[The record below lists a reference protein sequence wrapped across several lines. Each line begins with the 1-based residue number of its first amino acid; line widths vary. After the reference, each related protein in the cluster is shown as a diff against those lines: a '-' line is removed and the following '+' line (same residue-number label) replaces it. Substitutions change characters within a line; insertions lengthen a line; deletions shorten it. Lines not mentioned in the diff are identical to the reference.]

1 MKVNDL
7 VRCDFDG
14 YARIRKGDR
23 VIITGVNYD
32 TYKGRG
38 SGKKLIRGIVQ
49 TGPSAGQSIGSASC
63 GYDAANFKLIQLG
76 DDIMS
81 TSTVRRFAI
90 HSKNGTPRHVDTETE
105 LNEYISKLL
114 RENPSSE
121 YHVYEYQR
129 TAKMPIV
136 TFQWHDA
143 LATDTR
149 TETA

>member
-49 TGPSAGQSIGSASC
+49 DGPSAGQIIGSASC
-63 GYDAANFKLIQLG
+63 GYDAANFRLIQLG

-81 TSTVRRFAI
+81 TATVRRFAI
-90 HSKNGTPRHVDTETE
+90 HSKSGAPRHVDTEAE
-105 LNEYISKLL
+105 LSEYIAKLL

-121 YHVYEYQR
+121 YHVYEYKS
-129 TAKMPIV
+129 TAKMPQV
-136 TFQWHDA
+136 TFQWTNLLAAINDTVDA
-143 LATDTR
+143 
-149 TETA
+149 